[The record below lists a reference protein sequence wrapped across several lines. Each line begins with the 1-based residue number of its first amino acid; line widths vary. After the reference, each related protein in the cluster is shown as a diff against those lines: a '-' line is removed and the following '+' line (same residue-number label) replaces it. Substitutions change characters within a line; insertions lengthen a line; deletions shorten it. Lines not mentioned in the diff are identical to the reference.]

1 MHIKSRKGRK
11 MDAKVLIVDDSVAN
25 LIILEDYLSEFNN
38 EIITAENGEVAYRLA
53 IEQSPDIILMDW
65 EMPVMNGIESLK
77 LLKKNEVTKD
87 IPVIIVT
94 GNYIETQSLQEA
106 FSEGAIDF
114 IKKPIERIELIA
126 RVKSVLGFVK
136 YYRIAMQQSQRE
148 LSTSLLQQTRLTG
161 FYNQISQKLSLL
173 SQEFPS
179 TTKVVEELNSSIA
192 VQLVDEAW
200 KNFEVSFAAVNV
212 DFYKQ
217 LSTAHP
223 YLTPSEIKLC
233 TLLRL
238 NMDSKEIAAFLHQEE
253 TSIRVSRSRL
263 RKKIGINTEDSLTN
277 YLMRF

>member
-1 MHIKSRKGRK
+1 